1 MRRPGQTLTPAAAA
15 RGSLG
20 HGLRGA
26 LQHRRRLRPLPA
38 REGRPAVRARLASRR
53 CAASATGCARTAPE
67 MSRLSLRVRLTLVF
81 ATVMAVVLAAMAFFV
96 YARVGD
102 ALASS
107 IDQSLR
113 LQASEIGTDLGDE
126 DSLVDRDTTAGP
138 RLAQLLGAGG
148 SVLRSTPAGLPP
160 LLSGAAAARVAAGND
175 LVETTHVAGRTGDWR
190 LLAVPVRSG
199 GRPRALVFLASL
211 ASREQTLHRLFVEF
225 LFAGPIALLLAALAG
240 YGLAA
245 AALRPVESMR
255 YRAAAI
261 TAATPGRR
269 LPVPPRAGRDRAP
282 CRDAERD
289 ARPAR
294 VGLRARAPLRGRRQP
309 RAAHAAGAPAHRAG
323 SCAAPPAL
331 EQGAG
336 GRTSLGGRGDRAADP
351 ADRGSTPDRPC
362 RAGPPADRARAGA
375 GDRAPE
381 PRRGAVLRPGRGAGS
396 RDRRRRDERARRY
409 AATRLVSS
417 RRSATSSTTRSC
429 TAPARSSCPCAR
441 TALSSTSTFATR
453 APAFRSSSRHG
464 RSTVSAAPTTH
475 AAAAARASVFRS
487 SI

>member
-1 MRRPGQTLTPAAAA
+1 
-15 RGSLG
+15 
-20 HGLRGA
+20 
-26 LQHRRRLRPLPA
+26 
-38 REGRPAVRARLASRR
+38 
-53 CAASATGCARTAPE
+53 

-113 LQASEIGTDLGDE
+113 LQAREIGTDLGDE

-269 LPVPPRAGRDRAP
+269 LPVPRARDEIARLAETLNAMLDRLQSAFEHERRFVADASHELRTPLALLRTELEVALRHPRSNRELEGALRSAVEETERLTRLTEDLLLIARSEQGHLPIELEPVPAIGLLSRVAARFSARAAELGREIVVVETSGLAVRGDATRLEQALGNLVDNALVHGAGTIELSVRAHGALVDLHVRDQGSGFPQQFAARAFD
-282 CRDAERD
+282 RFSRADD
-289 ARPAR
+289 ARGR
-294 VGLRARAPLRGRRQP
+294 GGSGLGLSIVDLIARAHGG
-309 RAAHAAGAPAHRAG
+309 AAHIAG
-323 SCAAPPAL
+323 
-331 EQGAG
+331 
-336 GRTSLGGRGDRAADP
+336 
-351 ADRGSTPDRPC
+351 
-362 RAGPPADRARAGA
+362 RAGA
-375 GDRAPE
+375 GTDIWIELPAA
-381 PRRGAVLRPGRGAGS
+381 GLRPV
-396 RDRRRRDERARRY
+396 
-409 AATRLVSS
+409 TN
-417 RRSATSSTTRSC
+417 
-429 TAPARSSCPCAR
+429 P
-441 TALSSTSTFATR
+441 
-453 APAFRSSSRHG
+453 
-464 RSTVSAAPTTH
+464 
-475 AAAAARASVFRS
+475 
-487 SI
+487 